1 MLPLINL
8 ITAIPAV
15 MMTNTMAKP
24 TDNADVYLS
33 ESNITKTIK
42 YNNQSTIQPHYALII
57 NCALTSTFNKQPE
70 TQ

>member
-1 MLPLINL
+1 
-8 ITAIPAV
+8 

-57 NCALTSTFNKQPE
+57 NCALTSTFNEQPE